1 MLKKRALCKFNIFLL
16 LGLAMVF
23 NGNHMVHAGTR
34 SVNELIERLQLG
46 GYIIYIRHSKTR
58 LDQRDLV
65 SDEVFDDCNSQRNLS
80 YEGKMLAT
88 MIADKVKQLAIP
100 IGQVYSSPYCRA
112 KETAQ
117 LLFDKF
123 TVEKQLAFSITK
135 SEIESKKLG
144 EQLRLMMFETPEGP
158 ENTVFV
164 GHTSNL
170 RDGLGIWPKPEGVWI
185 VFKKTDSNIKYIGRI
200 SPADWREMSLF

>member
-1 MLKKRALCKFNIFLL
+1 MLKKWGLCKFNIFLL

-23 NGNHMVHAGTR
+23 NGNHMVHAETR
-34 SVNELIERLQLG
+34 SVNELIERLQSG
-46 GYIIYIRHSKTR
+46 RYIIYIRHSKTR
-58 LDQRDLV
+58 LDQRDMM
-65 SDEVFDDCNSQRNLS
+65 SDEVLDDCNNQRNLS

-117 LLFDKF
+117 LLFDKVN
-123 TVEKQLAFSITK
+123 VEKQLAFSIAK

-144 EQLRLMMFETPEGP
+144 EQLRLMMIETPEGP

-170 RDGLGIWPKPEGVWI
+170 RDGLGIWPKPEGVWVI
-185 VFKKTDSNIKYIGRI
+185 FKKTDSGIKYIGRI
-200 SPADWREMSLF
+200 SPAEWREMSLI

>member
-1 MLKKRALCKFNIFLL
+1 
-16 LGLAMVF
+16 
-23 NGNHMVHAGTR
+23 
-34 SVNELIERLQLG
+34 
-46 GYIIYIRHSKTR
+46 
-58 LDQRDLV
+58 
-65 SDEVFDDCNSQRNLS
+65 
-80 YEGKMLAT
+80 

-117 LLFDKF
+117 LLFDKVN
-123 TVEKQLAFSITK
+123 VEKQLAFSIAK

-144 EQLRLMMFETPEGP
+144 EQLRLMMIETPEGP

-170 RDGLGIWPKPEGVWI
+170 RDGLGIWPKPEGVWVI
-185 VFKKTDSNIKYIGRI
+185 FKKTDSGIKYIGRI
-200 SPADWREMSLF
+200 SPAEWREMSLI